1 MDISHDLK
9 PTVKFLSFNRRN
21 LKFSNFLN
29 EALSYENS
37 LLVRNERS
45 EHRIEEKY
53 FSFTKKVRL
62 FARRTRR
69 KCRNSGILERKI
81 VVVSG
86 SIRFPY
92 QYTTRTN

>member
-1 MDISHDLK
+1 MDTSHDLK
-9 PTVKFLSFNRRN
+9 PIVKFLSFNRRN

-29 EALSYENS
+29 ETLNYENS

-45 EHRIEEKY
+45 GHGIEEKY

-62 FARRTRR
+62 FARRTRH
-69 KCRNSGILERKI
+69 KCQNSGILETKI

-92 QYTTRTN
+92 QYTSRTN